1 LHNKAC
7 LQWISQRAVVFPEVH
22 INITAVLPAQLMPRL
37 AAALRAAAALAP
49 SAWQM
54 RLHAG
59 ERTRAAKLQWSKAN
73 KPASLQV
80 SSSCQVTYTVPCYAG
95 FDITDPQNG
104 CHQLAGLL
112 TYWEAETAYIQQL
125 CCLTRLTH
133 LSWTAQTELGSVDD
147 LQQLS
152 LLQTLELPR
161 LSAYQGASTISSLYR
176 A

>member
-1 LHNKAC
+1 
-7 LQWISQRAVVFPEVH
+7 
-22 INITAVLPAQLMPRL
+22 MPRL

-54 RLHAG
+54 QLH
-59 ERTRAAKLQWSKAN
+59 
-73 KPASLQV
+73 
-80 SSSCQVTYTVPCYAG
+80 AG